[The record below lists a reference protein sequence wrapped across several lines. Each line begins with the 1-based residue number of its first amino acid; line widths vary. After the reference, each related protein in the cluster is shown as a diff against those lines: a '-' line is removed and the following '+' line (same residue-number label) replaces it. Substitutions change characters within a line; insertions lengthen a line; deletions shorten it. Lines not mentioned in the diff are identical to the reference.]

1 MKSSGF
7 GWDAPSAVEL
17 LAASFL
23 ADDEFC
29 ANAELV
35 AANAINQFT
44 RQSPVPRG
52 VKCHVTWLVM
62 NKAIAFFKKMKAN
75 LFRLRAEV
83 CDLHSLAFV
92 VVSGTAVAP
101 TESCEL
107 SRFEIP

>member
-1 MKSSGF
+1 VVQPTSPTS
-7 GWDAPSAVEL
+7 PRPLTAVEPEFREDQ
-17 LAASFL
+17 LAG
-23 ADDEFC
+23 
-29 ANAELV
+29 
-35 AANAINQFT
+35 
-44 RQSPVPRG
+44 QSPVAHG
-52 VKCHVTWLVM
+52 VKCHVSHGMAGHETTG
-62 NKAIAFFKKMKAN
+62 AIAFFKKKKAN